1 VDFVTSAD
9 GTRIAFETSGTG
21 PPVVLLGGACYGAK
35 AWAAVA
41 GFLAPQRTVYAVD
54 RRGRGASGPVDG
66 YHTEREVE
74 DVSAVL
80 QHIGEPVELL
90 GHSSGALLA
99 LRVLDTGA
107 PVTAMTLY
115 EPPIRV
121 PGGTGQDGLTER
133 LIELVAGGDR
143 DAAVTSFMVDGVRV
157 PEALLDAMRRTPFWA
172 TAVALAHTLP
182 LDTRLRDESGLD
194 GLAGLDMPVLL
205 LLGERSDER
214 MRTGVEALAATLPNR
229 VLEILPNQA
238 HNALR
243 EAPDLLAERMLAA
256 AHYSS

>member
-1 VDFVTSAD
+1 VDFVMSAD

-54 RRGRGASGPVDG
+54 RRGRGASGPVNRYD
-66 YHTEREVE
+66 TEREVE
-74 DVSAVL
+74 DVVAL
-80 QHIGEPVELL
+80 LHHIGEPVELL

-99 LRVLDTGA
+99 LRVALSGA
-107 PVTAMTLY
+107 PVRAMTLY

-121 PGGTGQDGLTER
+121 PGGSGRDGLTER
-133 LIELVAGGDR
+133 LIELVGADDR
-143 DAAVTSFMVDGVRV
+143 DGAVTSFIVDGVGV
-157 PEALLDAMRRTPFWA
+157 PAELLDAMRRTPFWA
-172 TAVALAHTLP
+172 TAMALAHTLP

-194 GLAGLDMPVLL
+194 GLAALDVPVLL

-214 MRTGVEALAATLPNR
+214 MRTGVEALAATLPNL
-229 VLEILPNQA
+229 VLKVLPDQA

-243 EAPDLLAERMLAA
+243 EAPDLLAERVLAA
-256 AHYSS
+256 PYSS

>member
-35 AWAAVA
+35 AWAAAA

-66 YHTEREVE
+66 YRTEREVE
-74 DVSAVL
+74 DVLALL
-80 QHIGEPVELL
+80 QRIGEPVELL

-99 LRVLDTGA
+99 LRVALSGA

-121 PGGTGQDGLTER
+121 PGGSGRDGVTER
-133 LIELVAGGDR
+133 LIELVAEDDR
-143 DAAVTSFMVDGVRV
+143 DGAVATFIVDAVGDDPR
-157 PEALLDAMRRTPFWA
+157 LLDAMRRTPFWA
-172 TAVALAHTLP
+172 TAMALAHTLP

-194 GLAGLDMPVLL
+194 GMAGLDVPVLL

-214 MRTGVEALAATLPNR
+214 MRTGVEALAAALPNR
-229 VLEILPNQA
+229 VLEILPGQA

>member
-1 VDFVTSAD
+1 VEFVTSAD
-9 GTRIAFETSGTG
+9 GTRIAFETSGAG

-74 DVSAVL
+74 DVSAL
-80 QHIGEPVELL
+80 LHHIGVPVELL

-99 LRVLDTGA
+99 LRVALSGA

-121 PGGTGQDGLTER
+121 PGGSGQDGLTEH

-143 DAAVTSFMVDGVRV
+143 DGAVTSFVVDGVGV
-157 PEALLDAMRRTPFWA
+157 PEELLDAMRRTPFWA
-172 TAVALAHTLP
+172 AAVALAHTLP

-194 GLAGLDMPVLL
+194 GLAGLDLPVLL

-229 VLEILPNQA
+229 VLEILPGQA

-243 EAPDLLAERMLAA
+243 EAPDLLVERVLSA
-256 AHYSS
+256 

>member
-1 VDFVTSAD
+1 VEFVTSAD
-9 GTRIAFETSGTG
+9 GTRIAFEISGAG
-21 PPVVLLGGACYGAK
+21 PPVVLLGGACYDAK

-41 GFLAPQRTVYAVD
+41 GFLAPRRTVYAVD

-66 YHTEREVE
+66 YDTEREVE
-74 DVSAVL
+74 DVFAVL
-80 QHIGEPVELL
+80 HRVGEPVELL

-99 LRVLDTGA
+99 LRVVSSGA

-121 PGGTGQDGLTER
+121 PGGSGRDGLTEQ
-133 LIELVAGGDR
+133 LIELVAAGDR
-143 DAAVTSFMVDGVRV
+143 DGAVTSFVVDGVGV
-157 PEALLDAMRRTPFWA
+157 PEGLLDAMRRTPFWA
-172 TAVALAHTLP
+172 AAVALAHTLP

-194 GLAGLDMPVLL
+194 GLAALTVPVLL

-229 VLEILPNQA
+229 VLEVLPGQA

-243 EAPDLLAERMLAA
+243 EAPDLLAERVLAA
-256 AHYSS
+256 R